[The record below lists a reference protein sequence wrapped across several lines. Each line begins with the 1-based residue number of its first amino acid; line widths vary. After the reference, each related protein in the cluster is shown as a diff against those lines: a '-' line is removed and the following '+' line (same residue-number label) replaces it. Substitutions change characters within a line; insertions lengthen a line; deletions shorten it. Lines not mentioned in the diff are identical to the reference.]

1 MFNATFCIILSI
13 NLRNIIKPSGG
24 NRYRPSIK
32 KLRKKLTMSEEILN
46 LNDILSVGQNAIARR
61 VVQHEDAADNYY
73 NDFKNLLATPRL
85 IHWAIDASIEAIDP
99 YLPEEYASIGLSIN
113 FVHTAPSSLGM
124 TVTVHASIIAIT
136 EKDVTLSIKAW
147 DEQGEIGHGL
157 LKRSIV
163 LKKAVLDKAE
173 ERTRLLLIR
182 QSNEQMKGM
191 ER

>member
-1 MFNATFCIILSI
+1 MDTPTI
-13 NLRNIIKPSGG
+13 NLHD
-24 NRYRPSIK
+24 Y
-32 KLRKKLTMSEEILN
+32 
-46 LNDILSVGQNAIARR
+46 LSLGQNAMATR
-61 VVQHEDAADNYY
+61 VIQHEDAADNYS

-85 IHWAIDASIEAIDP
+85 IHWAIDASIKAIDP

-136 EKDVTLSIKAW
+136 DRDVTLSIKAW

-163 LKKAVLDKAE
+163 LKKTVLDKAE

-182 QSNEQMKGM
+182 QANEQIRNMNI
-191 ER
+191 

>member
-1 MFNATFCIILSI
+1 MPANAKHRDFSRCREDGTSSLFKRKDNFMDTPAI
-13 NLRNIIKPSGG
+13 NIS
-24 NRYRPSIK
+24 
-32 KLRKKLTMSEEILN
+32 
-46 LNDILSVGQNAIARR
+46 DFLSVGQNAMATR
-61 VVQHEDAADNYY
+61 VISHEDAADNYS

-136 EKDVTLSIKAW
+136 DRDVTLSIKAW

-163 LKKAVLDKAE
+163 LKKTVLDKAE

-182 QSNEQMKGM
+182 QANEQIRNMNI
-191 ER
+191 